1 MTRQNYPK
9 SKLHA
14 AQKTSRNFIPL
25 LLEIILT
32 KALEIVLETGSP
44 WHNKDVQFDKHV
56 FFCSQRKQQMHVARL
71 VCLTVVQ
78 NSNCKLQMTFVI
90 LSTTCHPSGCP
101 SICQGVYFNSSWN
114 NNKKWENINTTT
126 YFIDYTESLFCE
138 TLKV

>member
-44 WHNKDVQFDKHV
+44 WHNKDVQFDKRV
-56 FFCSQRKQQMHVARL
+56 FFAHKE
-71 VCLTVVQ
+71 
-78 NSNCKLQMTFVI
+78 
-90 LSTTCHPSGCP
+90 
-101 SICQGVYFNSSWN
+101 SSKCMLPDW
-114 NNKKWENINTTT
+114 
-126 YFIDYTESLFCE
+126 FAL
-138 TLKV
+138 L